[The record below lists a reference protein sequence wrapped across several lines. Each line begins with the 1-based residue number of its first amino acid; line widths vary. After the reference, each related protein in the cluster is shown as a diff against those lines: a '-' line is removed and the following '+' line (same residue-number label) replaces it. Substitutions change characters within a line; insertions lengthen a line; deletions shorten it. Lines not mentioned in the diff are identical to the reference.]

1 MAVARTS
8 SAPEVLVH
16 VERGSAEPLARQVER
31 QLREAVR
38 EARLAPGAPLPST
51 RALAAELGVA
61 RGVVVGAYEQLVAE
75 GYLVSR
81 PGGSTRVARVPGAIT
96 PSRPATGPS
105 IPEIDLRPGRP
116 DLREFPRFDWLRSLR
131 RVLSTAPDVSLGYLE
146 GRGAPELR
154 NALTAYLNRARGTC
168 LAPDDMVVSTGF
180 AQGVQLVA
188 SALRD
193 AGARRIGVE
202 DPSHPEYR
210 DMIAAAGV
218 EVVPVPVDDNGL
230 VVEALDGLDL
240 DGVVVTPAHQYP
252 LGGVLPPDR
261 RAALLAWAD
270 RRDATI
276 VEDDYDAEYR
286 YDREPIGAMQ
296 GLCANRVVYAGTASK
311 TLAPGVRLGWLG
323 VPHRLVD
330 AVARAKMRAD
340 HGSSV
345 LEQLALADF
354 LDRGELDRH
363 LRRMRP
369 IYRRRRD
376 VLLDALEQ
384 QLPEARPTGASAG
397 LHVLAYLPDGSDD
410 VAIAARAVAAG
421 VGVMALSPAFAA
433 SGRRSGLIFG
443 YAATDER
450 RIVEG
455 VRRLASLLD

>member
-1 MAVARTS
+1 MAIARTS
-8 SAPEVLVH
+8 SAPEVLVR
-16 VERGSAEPLARQVER
+16 VERESPEPLARQVER

-38 EARLAPGAPLPST
+38 SARLAPGAALPST
-51 RALAAELGVA
+51 RAMAAEIGVA

-81 PGGSTRVARVPGAIT
+81 PGGSTRVARVPGAFT
-96 PSRPATGPS
+96 PSRPATGPAL
-105 IPEIDLRPGRP
+105 PEIDLRPGRP
-116 DLREFPRFDWLRSLR
+116 DLREFPRGDWLRSLR
-131 RVLSTAPDVSLGYLE
+131 RVLATAPDVSLGYLE

-154 NALTAYLNRARGTC
+154 NALATYLNRARGTC
-168 LAPDDMVVSTGF
+168 LAPDDMVISTGF
-180 AQGVQLVA
+180 AQGVQLVTA
-188 SALRD
+188 ALRD
-193 AGARRIGVE
+193 TGARRIGVE

-210 DMIAAAGV
+210 DMIGAAGV
-218 EVVPVPVDDNGL
+218 EVVPVPVDGCGV
-230 VVEALDGLDL
+230 VVEALDALDV
-240 DGVVVTPAHQYP
+240 DAVVLTPAHQYP
-252 LGGVLPPDR
+252 LGGVLPPER
-261 RAALLAWAD
+261 RTALLAWAD

-323 VPHRLVD
+323 VPHRLVE
-330 AVARAKMRAD
+330 AVAGAKMRAD

-354 LDRGELDRH
+354 LERGELDRH

-369 IYRRRRD
+369 VYRRRRD
-376 VLLDALEQ
+376 ALLRAIEEH
-384 QLPEARPTGASAG
+384 LPLARPTGASAG
-397 LHVLAYLPDGSDD
+397 LHVLARLPDGTDD
-410 VAIAARAVAAG
+410 VTLAARAAEHG
-421 VGVMALSPAFAA
+421 VGVMALGPAFADP
-433 SGRRSGLIFG
+433 GRQSGLIFG

-455 VRRLASLLD
+455 VRRLAPLVG